1 MVTVK
6 PIFAASTDVLFN
18 YPDGSTTRF
27 SCART
32 VASIGRDV
40 LNDWDWE
47 RMLVGKMPGNIFPF
61 SLYYTPTQPLKLG
74 HFAWLLLLQI
84 RYLVEIELSYNG
96 YWFGH
101 NTLINN
107 LIRLLLLIL
116 LSPLFLIT
124 LMRLISVQPSSGGL
138 LLCTIMTREVLR
150 LELFINRLCLKSTLT
165 MVIILHLQH
174 PITEQ
179 PAAKPISSND
189 RPPSTISP
197 STISDAACLWADIWY
212 FISPLPSRH

>member
-47 RMLVGKMPGNIFPF
+47 RTLVGKMPGNIFPF

-84 RYLVEIELSYNG
+84 RYLVEIKLSYYG

-101 NTLINN
+101 NTLTNN
-107 LIRLLLLIL
+107 LIQFL
-116 LSPLFLIT
+116 LIT
-124 LMRLISVQPSSGGL
+124 LAQAWIILRSNHLLFLYMGLGVLGILLRRLIVLRKNACATRGL
-138 LLCTIMTREVLR
+138 AIACPFHSTIHHKTQQSFMHTTFSHGIGTIM
-150 LELFINRLCLKSTLT
+150 
-165 MVIILHLQH
+165 M
-174 PITEQ
+174 
-179 PAAKPISSND
+179 
-189 RPPSTISP
+189 
-197 STISDAACLWADIWY
+197 
-212 FISPLPSRH
+212 